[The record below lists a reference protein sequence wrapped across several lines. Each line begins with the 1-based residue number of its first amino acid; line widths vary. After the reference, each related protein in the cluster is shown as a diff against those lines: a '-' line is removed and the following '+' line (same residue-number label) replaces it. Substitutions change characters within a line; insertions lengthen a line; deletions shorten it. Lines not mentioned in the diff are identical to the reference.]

1 MAPAR
6 LAGVPSRSLA
16 HLTSRPDAAALKE
29 RDGTPVAESI
39 RRAIRAYLEVRGIIE
54 KTDRKR
60 ASTRKRP

>member
-1 MAPAR
+1 MTKR
-6 LAGVPSRSLA
+6 FTGIRIDEELLEGL
-16 HLTSRPDAAALKE
+16 DALKE